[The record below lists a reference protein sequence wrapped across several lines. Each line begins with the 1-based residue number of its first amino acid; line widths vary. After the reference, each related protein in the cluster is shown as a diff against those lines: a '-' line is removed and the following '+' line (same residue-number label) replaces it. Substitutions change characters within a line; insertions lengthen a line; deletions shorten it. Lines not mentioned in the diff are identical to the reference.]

1 MKSQEIPEEEWIRF
15 GDAFSREHA
24 DWPVTIEVLGQDTGP
39 QRVR

>member
-24 DWPVTIEVLGQDTGP
+24 GWPVTIEVLGQDTGP